1 MQLPRGT
8 LHSVKKDIQPS
19 TLFKEISN
27 QNFTGHCNIYSSS
40 GTASIVF
47 REGKCILAK
56 TGQFSGFD
64 AYKRIE
70 MDPFTF
76 SAELYAF
83 TEIQIGLSLEFN
95 VSCTVVFPKKMPMP
109 EKKKEKEPV
118 PESRIMAE
126 VKRQQLSKDEAKPVP
141 TKEHITI
148 PFEFRPAVNPKI
160 RKPKSEF
167 QLPRGKFVSLQK
179 SVPLLNV
186 IRYAE
191 EKNFSGYIAIDI
203 GIRKA
208 SIIYRNGMCIMIDY
222 PPTYGEGA
230 TRDLRKDLGKEVTA
244 ELYDLSHQQM
254 DLALEF
260 NDGYWANTWTKR
272 TGVSIRSISR
282 DSIEEIQK
290 DAGGTVED
298 RTKIP
303 DSKTDTIHS
312 APSDRITIAVEPE
325 PGADGIP
332 DIPDDEELDEFAKQ
346 VSTLE
351 HMDMGLMESR
361 VRENFRDVIK
371 ELDLEYLLI
380 DKNIEKKRIGEI
392 NDRI

>member
-19 TLFKEISN
+19 ILFKEISG
-27 QNFTGHCNIYSSS
+27 QKFTGHCNIYINS

-47 REGKCILAK
+47 REGRCILAK
-56 TGQFSGFD
+56 TGQFCGFD

-70 MDPFTF
+70 MDPSSV
-76 SAELYAF
+76 SAELYTF
-83 TEIQIGLSLEFN
+83 TDTQIGLSTEFN
-95 VSCTVVFPKKMPMP
+95 ANCTVVFPKIIPP
-109 EKKKEKEPV
+109 PVKKEKKTPI
-118 PESRIMAE
+118 PESKIMAE
-126 VKRQQLSKDEAKPVP
+126 VKRQQLSEDAIKPDSTKDIN
-141 TKEHITI
+141 TL
-148 PFEFRPAVNPKI
+148 FEFRPAVNPKI
-160 RKPKSEF
+160 RKPKSDF
-167 QLPRGKFVSLQK
+167 QLPRGKFVAIQK

-186 IRYAE
+186 LRFAE
-191 EKNFSGYIAIDI
+191 EKNFSGYIVIDI

-222 PPTYGEGA
+222 PPKYGEEA
-230 TRDLRKDLGKEVTA
+230 TRDIQKDFEKKVTA

-260 NDGYWANTWTKR
+260 NDGYWANNWTKG

-282 DSIEEIQK
+282 DIVEEKQKDFGETIEEGAK
-290 DAGGTVED
+290 KPDYKT
-298 RTKIP
+298 
-303 DSKTDTIHS
+303 DSKNS
-312 APSDRITIAVEPE
+312 AAPDLAKIAIESEPQVE
-325 PGADGIP
+325 IS

-351 HMDMGLMESR
+351 NMDMELMESR

-371 ELDLEYLLI
+371 ELDLEYLLM
-380 DKNIEKKRIGEI
+380 DKKAEKKRIGDI
-392 NDRI
+392 ND